1 MNNALTE
8 IEQHLAWEASKQGLL
23 MFEQTGEAGWP
34 RWLVIGASNAH
45 GFISLV
51 PPGEKATPL
60 QLQRLDSLVR
70 IGHLATCADSK
81 KGVEDFITEFAFTRV
96 SQWHAAEAGQPTWER
111 SAFAGGPPEQRCGVP
126 TGRSA

>member
-1 MNNALTE
+1 MKNTLTE

-23 MFEQTGEAGWP
+23 VFEQTGEAGWP
-34 RWLVIGASNAH
+34 RWLVVGASNAH

-51 PPGEKATPL
+51 PPGEKVTPL
-60 QLQRLDSLVR
+60 QLQRLYSLVK
-70 IGHLATCADSK
+70 IGHLATYADSK

-111 SAFAGGPPEQRCGVP
+111 SQLAGGPPEQGCGVP
-126 TGRSA
+126 AGRSA